1 MVKRCLPAAITTRH
15 AKMQWRMHRQR
26 LHNHLLPEFTA
37 IALSMLTA
45 MPLRAATTMQAATT
59 KPSETTIAGFFGLP
73 IPSLP
78 IPGGS
83 VEDLLKGA
91 IADQAVKAL
100 GSTLTTEAPIESSS
114 QATLPTVNSL
124 PGKAFKPNAMPT
136 TLLAQL
142 RTAADGA
149 IALQPGDYRIPV
161 NVFCMKV
168 SAHSPAGHRYLLAP
182 LKGKWADIIV
192 ALNARSAGTTI
203 PHPQLQVLSW
213 NLQAGMKYEELATEQ
228 RAIVDQLLPDFKP
241 RLSRSFYEQIEATWS
256 QLSGTVPGL
265 PSLDSSLGRLGN
277 VGSAIV
283 TLRQTR
289 DTLMR
294 YGNNFE
300 ALSNAF
306 VLPGQTT
313 ASSDGANTPW
323 SQISPRVYARLMIK
337 GTYAD
342 PGELQVRVMAEA
354 PVGWRDRRLVATTDL
369 AGLDLAN
376 VNLAATPVKVPLAG
390 LVGDPQDSSVQ
401 PLSMSPTPNDKDEDD
416 SGSGSLHIE
425 EKGFS
430 GPQTPAPLNQ
440 V

>member
-1 MVKRCLPAAITTRH
+1 MVKRLRSKHSATRH
-15 AKMQWRMHRQR
+15 VGSWRLDHPLQQFAFKG
-26 LHNHLLPEFTA
+26 LLTGVIVTA
-37 IALSMLTA
+37 IVGLVAP
-45 MPLRAATTMQAATT
+45 PLGAN
-59 KPSETTIAGFFGLP
+59 TIAGLFGLP

-91 IADQAVKAL
+91 ISEQAMKAL
-100 GSTLTTEAPIESSS
+100 GSTLQNEAPIESSS
-114 QATLPTVNSL
+114 QATFPIVNQV

-136 TLLAQL
+136 TLMAQL
-142 RTAADGA
+142 RNATDGTV
-149 IALQPGDYRIPV
+149 ALQPGDYRIPV
-161 NVFCMKV
+161 DVFCMKV

-192 ALNARSAGTTI
+192 ALNARSAGTAI
-203 PHPQLQVLSW
+203 PHKQLQVLSW

-228 RAIVDQLLPDFKP
+228 RAIVDQLLPDYKP
-241 RLSRSFYEQIEATWS
+241 RLSRSFYEQIESTWS

-265 PSLDSSLGRLGN
+265 PSMDSALGRLGT
-277 VGSAIV
+277 VGNAIV

-289 DTLMR
+289 ETLLR

-306 VLPGQTT
+306 VLPGQANTPT
-313 ASSDGANTPW
+313 DGANTPW
-323 SQISPRVYARLMIK
+323 SQISPRVYARLVTQ

-342 PGELQVRVMAEA
+342 PGELQVRVTAEA
-354 PVGWRDRRLVATTDL
+354 PVGMGDRPLVATTNLADL
-369 AGLDLAN
+369 H
-376 VNLAATPVKVPLAG
+376 LAATPVKVPLAG

-401 PLSMSPTPNDKDEDD
+401 PLSMSPRPEDKDEDE
-416 SGSGSLHIE
+416 SGSGNLHIE

-430 GPQTPAPLNQ
+430 GPQPPDPLNQ

>member
-1 MVKRCLPAAITTRH
+1 ML
-15 AKMQWRMHRQR
+15 
-26 LHNHLLPEFTA
+26 
-37 IALSMLTA
+37 IAS
-45 MPLRAATTMQAATT
+45 PLRAA
-59 KPSETTIAGFFGLP
+59 TTIAGFFGLP

-91 IADQAVKAL
+91 VADQAIKAL
-100 GSTLTTEAPIESSS
+100 GSTLTNEAPIESSS
-114 QATLPTVNSL
+114 QATFPTVNQL
-124 PGKAFKPNAMPT
+124 PGKVFKPNAMPT
-136 TLLAQL
+136 TLIAQL
-142 RTAADGA
+142 HNATDGTVT
-149 IALQPGDYRIPV
+149 LQPGDYQIPV

-228 RAIVDQLLPDFKP
+228 RAIVDQLLPDYKP
-241 RLSRSFYEQIEATWS
+241 RLSRSFYEQIESTWS

-265 PSLDSSLGRLGN
+265 PSMDSALGRLGD
-277 VGSAIV
+277 VGTAIV

-289 DTLMR
+289 ENLLR
-294 YGNNFE
+294 YGSNFE
-300 ALSNAF
+300 ALSNVL
-306 VLPGQTT
+306 VLPGQATMP
-313 ASSDGANTPW
+313 SDGANTPW
-323 SQISPRVYARLMIK
+323 SQISPRVYARLMTK

-342 PGELQVRVMAEA
+342 PGELQIRVTAEA
-354 PVGWRDRRLVATTDL
+354 PVGRRDRRLLATTNLAGLNL
-369 AGLDLAN
+369 AGLD
-376 VNLAATPVKVPLAG
+376 LAATPVKVPLAG

-401 PLSMSPTPNDKDEDD
+401 PLSMSPKPDDEDE
-416 SGSGSLHIE
+416 SGSGSLQIQE
-425 EKGFS
+425 RGFS
-430 GPQTPAPLNQ
+430 GPQPPAPLNQ

>member
-1 MVKRCLPAAITTRH
+1 MVKR
-15 AKMQWRMHRQR
+15 
-26 LHNHLLPEFTA
+26 LLPGGATRNLRRSLSRRQPLQRYWLIGTTA
-37 IALSMLTA
+37 IALSVMVAT
-45 MPLRAATTMQAATT
+45 PLRAATTT
-59 KPSETTIAGFFGLP
+59 KIAGFFGLP
-73 IPSLP
+73 IPNLP

-91 IADQAVKAL
+91 VVDQAVKAL
-100 GSTLTTEAPIESSS
+100 GSTLKDDAPIESSS
-114 QATLPTVNSL
+114 QATFPTVNQL
-124 PGKAFKPNAMPT
+124 PGTAFKPKAMPT
-136 TLLAQL
+136 TLMAQL
-142 RTAADGA
+142 RNATDGA
-149 IALQPGDYRIPV
+149 VALQPGDYRIPV

-228 RAIVDQLLPDFKP
+228 RAIVDQLLPDYKP
-241 RLSRSFYEQIEATWS
+241 RLSRSFYEQIESTWS

-265 PSLDSSLGRLGN
+265 PSMDSALGRLGD

-289 DTLMR
+289 DTLLR

-300 ALSNAF
+300 ALSNAL
-306 VLPGQTT
+306 VLPGQANTP
-313 ASSDGANTPW
+313 SDGANTPW
-323 SQISPRVYARLMIK
+323 SQISPRVYARLMTK

-342 PGELQVRVMAEA
+342 PGELQIRVTVEA
-354 PVGWRDRRLVATTDL
+354 PVGLRDRHLVATTDL
-369 AGLDLAN
+369 AGLNLAGLDLA
-376 VNLAATPVKVPLAG
+376 AMPVKVPLAG

-401 PLSMSPTPNDKDEDD
+401 PLSMSPKPEDKDEDE
-416 SGSGSLHIE
+416 SGSGSLQIQE
-425 EKGFS
+425 RGFS
-430 GPQTPAPLNQ
+430 GPQPPAPLNQ

>member
-1 MVKRCLPAAITTRH
+1 MFKRLRPKEIAARH
-15 AKMQWRMHRQR
+15 VSTWRRDRQR
-26 LHNHLLPEFTA
+26 QRASKSLLMGIIVTA
-37 IALSMLTA
+37 IVGFIAP
-45 MPLRAATTMQAATT
+45 PLGA
-59 KPSETTIAGFFGLP
+59 KTIAGLFGLP

-91 IADQAVKAL
+91 IADQAIKAL
-100 GSTLTTEAPIESSS
+100 GSTLQNEAPIESSS
-114 QATLPTVNSL
+114 QATFPTVNQL

-136 TLLAQL
+136 TLMAQL
-142 RTAADGA
+142 RTATDGA
-149 IALQPGDYRIPV
+149 VALQPGDYRIPV
-161 NVFCMKV
+161 DVFCMKV

-192 ALNARSAGTTI
+192 ALNARSAGSTI
-203 PHPQLQVLSW
+203 PHKQLQVLSW

-228 RAIVDQLLPDFKP
+228 RAIVDQLLPDYEG
-241 RLSRSFYEQIEATWS
+241 RLSHSFYEQIESTWS

-265 PSLDSSLGRLGN
+265 PSMDSALGRLGT
-277 VGSAIV
+277 VGTAIV

-289 DTLMR
+289 ETLLR
-294 YGNNFE
+294 YGNNFD

-306 VLPGQTT
+306 VLPGQANTPI
-313 ASSDGANTPW
+313 DGANTPW
-323 SQISPRVYARLMIK
+323 SQVSPRVYARLVTQ

-342 PGELQVRVMAEA
+342 PGELQIRVMAEA
-354 PVGWRDRRLVATTDL
+354 PVGAASQRLVAATNL
-369 AGLDLAN
+369 AGL
-376 VNLAATPVKVPLAG
+376 NLAATPAKVPLAN

-401 PLSMSPTPNDKDEDD
+401 PLSMSPRPEDPDEDD
-416 SGSGSLHIE
+416 SSSGTLHIE

-430 GPQTPAPLNQ
+430 GPQSPDPLNQ